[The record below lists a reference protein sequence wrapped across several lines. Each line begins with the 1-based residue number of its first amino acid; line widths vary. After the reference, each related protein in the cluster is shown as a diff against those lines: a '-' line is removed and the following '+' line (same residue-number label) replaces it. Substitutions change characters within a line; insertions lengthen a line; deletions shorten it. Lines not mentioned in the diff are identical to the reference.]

1 MGRQHIRADGHVA
14 HDGGHNTDAQTPQHL
29 VHQNGGGVFQE
40 APRHGPAGPQQQAEH
55 QGHSAVA
62 GGIDR
67 DDHEL
72 QHPGGQGGNG
82 STGDPQRRR
91 AELAENK
98 NVVQARVGQHGDA
111 EDDHAHGGILR
122 AALHADVDGAD
133 GVEDIAEANNP
144 EIGGAQLNEQ
154 VVVGHQS
161 HHMEGEEEQHSGH
174 GNRNDE
180 PGVKADAHTAVDAV
194 GVPLAPVLAGQ
205 DGESAEQ
212 AQDDDLEQVDGRVG
226 GSDSG
231 QLILPQHTHHEGVH
245 KSQGSGDEIL
255 QDQRQS
261 QQEQPL
267 VEAGLPMKMTKHK
280 RRNLLKLKS
289 KIALQHGHPR
299 VVVAPQGVRTG
310 VDVALVSLRAE
321 AQADHPAGDLLG

>member
-1 MGRQHIRADGHVA
+1 MTAVITLTPRPHSTSFTRTGVA
-14 HDGGHNTDAQTPQHL
+14 Y
-29 VHQNGGGVFQE
+29 F
-40 APRHGPAGPQQQAEH
+40 RKH

-91 AELAENK
+91 AELAENE

-245 KSQGSGDEIL
+245 KSQGSEYPAVVIPVYSGPRML
-255 QDQRQS
+255 
-261 QQEQPL
+261 
-267 VEAGLPMKMTKHK
+267 MT
-280 RRNLLKLKS
+280 RNLIYTAVTRARSCVCLVGIPQVFQQMVDNAMEQKRYSGLKARIEEL
-289 KIALQHGHPR
+289 II
-299 VVVAPQGVRTG
+299 
-310 VDVALVSLRAE
+310 
-321 AQADHPAGDLLG
+321 